1 MSAGY
6 LLSTSAI
13 NVFIHLS
20 ALNTRLRDVEAEYGC
35 FDIDIER
42 RHCTDIAQTECWS
55 ESVHSL

>member
-42 RHCTDIAQTECWS
+42 RHCTDIAQTEC
-55 ESVHSL
+55 